1 MLIYPTLDP
10 LGIELKYTK
19 MLELVKNHSVG
30 MPMSGD
36 RAYKLIKRV
45 LDKMPTV
52 NKAHTR

>member
-1 MLIYPTLDP
+1 MLSYPILDP

-19 MLELVKNHSVG
+19 MLELLKNHSVG

-36 RAYKLIKRV
+36 CAYKLIKRV

-52 NKAHTR
+52 NNAHTR